1 MRTYELTAIL
11 RPEKVDEGKQIF
23 ADILTKNSV
32 QIKSDEDW
40 GHRRLA
46 YAIDECSEGF
56 YLFKIVEAAPES
68 IDNVLREFKLNTVF
82 LRSMFVLKSA

>member
-11 RPEKVDEGKQIF
+11 RTDKIDEGKQIF
-23 ADILTKNSV
+23 ADILAKHKV
-32 QIKSDEDW
+32 EIKSDEDW

-46 YAIDECSEGF
+46 YDIDECKEGF
-56 YLFKIVEAAPES
+56 YLFKIVEASPES
-68 IDNVLREFKLNTVF
+68 VDKILKEFRLNTVF